1 MGMVEATGLGWEG
14 RNQQARLAAIFI
26 REQQNATPQAL
37 KMQEKK
43 QARAGERLDGGYH
56 YIKLARM
63 AYYVNKDAYLDALA
77 DDIADLESAH
87 KG

>member
-1 MGMVEATGLGWEG
+1 
-14 RNQQARLAAIFI
+14 
-26 REQQNATPQAL
+26 
-37 KMQEKK
+37 MQEKK